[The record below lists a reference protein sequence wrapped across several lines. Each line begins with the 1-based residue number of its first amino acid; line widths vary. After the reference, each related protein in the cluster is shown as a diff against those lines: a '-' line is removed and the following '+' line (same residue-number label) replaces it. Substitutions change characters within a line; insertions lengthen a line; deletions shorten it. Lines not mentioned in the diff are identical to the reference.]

1 MGDEMDGTIYGQGLG
16 LVAQREHTGVKTRAG
31 CCLTL
36 ALSTW
41 FSLAGAV
48 SPPYEMGTWPAFR
61 SAALSF
67 TFDDSCSNQFVLAIP
82 MFNRAG
88 FKLTLFSCTGTLFAG
103 WPTLQDAA
111 ARGHEVA
118 SHTVTH
124 VSLGGLTDAQQ
135 VAELKNSQDAIN
147 ANVTTQ
153 RCVTL
158 AYPFCVEGNDALT
171 AQYYLA
177 ARTCSGQIMPS
188 TPANFMSISSYVCG
202 SAGSVQTLQNFTS
215 LANSAASSKGWCV
228 FLIHGLDSDGGYSPL
243 PSATLQQT
251 VNYFS
256 TNQNKFW
263 VQTFGN
269 VVRYIQER
277 NAAFVGETGNDG
289 DRISLQVTNTLDSA
303 VFNYPIT
310 LRRPL
315 PAGWPGAAVSQND
328 QRVPAQML
336 YVGSTNYVMFDVVP
350 NGGEVVLAREVLPV
364 MLNNPVLSTP
374 ASFKLRLEGQAGAR
388 YAIQASSDL
397 MNWSPVQTSTLVS
410 AATNLTLPALEARR
424 YYRAQWAP

>member
-1 MGDEMDGTIYGQGLG
+1 MDETIYGQGPG
-16 LVAQREHTGVKTRAG
+16 LAAQREHPGVRTRAG

-36 ALSTW
+36 ALSAW
-41 FSLAGAV
+41 FSLAGTV
-48 SPPYEMGTWPAFR
+48 SPPYEIGTWPAFR

-67 TFDDSCSNQFVLAIP
+67 TFDDSCSNQFALAIP
-82 MFNRAG
+82 MFDRAG

-103 WPTLQDAA
+103 WPRLQDAA

-124 VSLGGLTDAQQ
+124 ASLGGLTDAQQ

-147 ANVTTQ
+147 ANVTMQ

-158 AYPFCVEGNDALT
+158 AYPYCAQGKDALA
-171 AQYYLA
+171 AQYYIA
-177 ARTCSGQIMPS
+177 ARTCSGQIVPG
-188 TPANFMSISSYVCG
+188 TPANFMSISSYICG
-202 SAGSVQTLQNFTS
+202 SAGSVQSLQNFAS
-215 LANSAASSKGWCV
+215 LANSAANAKGWCV
-228 FLIHGLDSDGGYSPL
+228 FLIHGIDSDGGYSPL

-269 VVRYIQER
+269 VARYIQER
-277 NAAFVGETGNDG
+277 NAVSVWETGNDG
-289 DRISLQVTNTLDSA
+289 DRIRLQATNTLDSA
-303 VFNYPIT
+303 GFNYPIT

-315 PAGWPGAAVSQND
+315 PAGWPGAAVSQNN

-336 YVGSTNYVMFDVVP
+336 YVGSTNCVMFDVVP

-364 MLNNPVLSTP
+364 MLSNPVLSTP
-374 ASFKLRLEGQAGAR
+374 TSFNLRLEGQAGAR

-397 MNWSPVQTSTLVS
+397 VNWSPIQTNTLVS
-410 AATNLTLPALEARR
+410 AAANLTLPALEARR

>member
-1 MGDEMDGTIYGQGLG
+1 MAGTICGQGLG

-31 CCLTL
+31 GCLTL
-36 ALSTW
+36 ALSAW
-41 FSLAGAV
+41 FSVAGTV
-48 SPPYEMGTWPAFR
+48 SPPYEIGTWPGFR

-82 MFNRAG
+82 MFDRAG

-103 WPTLQDAA
+103 WPVLQDAA

-124 VSLGGLTDAQQ
+124 VNFGGLTDAQQ
-135 VAELKNSQDAIN
+135 ASELKDSQNAIN
-147 ANVTTQ
+147 AHVTTQ

-158 AYPFCVEGNDALT
+158 AYPYCVQGKDALA
-171 AQYYLA
+171 AQYYIA
-177 ARTCSGQIMPS
+177 ARTCSGQIVPS
-188 TPANFMSISSYVCG
+188 TPTNFMSISSYICG
-202 SAGSVQTLQNFTS
+202 SAGSVQTLQSFKS
-215 LANSAASSKGWCV
+215 LANNATNSKGWCV
-228 FLIHGLDSDGGYSPL
+228 FLIHGIDSDGGYSPL

-256 TNQNKFW
+256 TNQHKFW

-277 NAAFVGETGNDG
+277 NVVSVWETGNDG
-289 DRISLQVTNTLDSA
+289 ERISLQVTNTLDRA

-315 PAGWPGAAVSQND
+315 PAGWPGAAVSQNN
-328 QRVPAQML
+328 QRVSAQML

-350 NGGEVVLAREVLPV
+350 NGGEVVLAKEVLPV
-364 MLNNPVLSTP
+364 MLSNPALSTP
-374 ASFKLRLEGQAGAR
+374 TSFNLRLEGQAGAR

-397 MNWSPVQTSTLVS
+397 VSWSPVQTNTLVS
-410 AATNLTLPALEARR
+410 AATNLTLPALDALR